1 MDPLDDHL
9 AALAG
14 AIGPYRTVA
23 ARLADWGSE
32 LARHLRGG
40 GRLLVAGNGGS
51 AAEAQHL
58 AAELV
63 GKLRDDRMPLS
74 AIALT
79 PDSSAVTAIAN
90 DYGYDEVFARQVRA
104 HGRPGDVL
112 MLMST
117 SGRSANLLAA
127 ARAAKE
133 IGVRTWALTGAG
145 PSPLADACDEVL
157 RCPSPEGQVVQELH
171 LVSVH
176 VLCEHIDRCLVDSRS
191 SIMNEPE
198 LVIVG
203 DTLLDRDV
211 EGAVRR
217 IAPDAPAPVLDE
229 SGSRERPGGAGL
241 AAMLAAAD
249 GREVALVTAI
259 AVDAAGVRLTEL
271 LTAAGVQVYALPLP
285 GSTPEKVRLRAN
297 GQVLLRLDRGG
308 EPHAPGDAPAAAL
321 DLIRSA
327 RAVLVSDYGRGV
339 ARHPAIRAALAASR
353 APVVWDPH
361 PRGPAPVPDVR
372 LVTPNLAEVCTMSGD
387 AGGGSALTVA
397 QRAGHLLRQRWR
409 AGAVVVTC
417 GADGAVLCHSGS
429 TPLAVAA
436 PAAVAGDT
444 CGAGDRFATAA
455 ALALAD
461 GALVSEAVQAAVS
474 SATAFVASGGVTAA
488 LSPEAPPPSASPE
501 RIGADQAGRVAAEV
515 KARGGTVVATGG
527 CFDLLHIGHLATL
540 RAARALGD
548 CLIVCLNSD
557 ASVRDLKGPDR
568 PLNNETDRSRLLAA
582 LDCVDAV
589 VVFDESTPE
598 AVLTWLRPDI
608 WVKGGDYAD
617 GGPDLP
623 EAELVKHWGGQTVI
637 VPYVD
642 GRSTT
647 RTIAAARSGGK

>member
-1 MDPLDDHL
+1 MDPLEYHL
-9 AALAG
+9 DALAD

-32 LARHLRGG
+32 LARLLKGG

-79 PDSSAVTAIAN
+79 PDSSAVTAISN

-112 MLMST
+112 MLLST
-117 SGRSANLLAA
+117 SGRSTNLLAA
-127 ARAAKE
+127 AHAARAM
-133 IGVRTWALTGAG
+133 GVRTWAMTGAG
-145 PSPLADACDEVL
+145 DNPLADACDEVL

-176 VLCEHIDRCLVDSRS
+176 VLCEHIDRFLGS
-191 SIMNEPE
+191 SIVKKTD

-211 EGAVRR
+211 EGSVRR

-229 SGSRERPGGAGL
+229 SQVDERPGGAGL
-241 AAMLAAAD
+241 AAMLAAAE

-259 AVDAAGVRLTEL
+259 AVDAAGERLTEL

-285 GSTPEKVRLRAN
+285 GSTPEKVRLRAD

-308 EPHAPGDAPAAAL
+308 EPQAPGDAPAAAL
-321 DLIRSA
+321 DVIRA
-327 RAVLVSDYGRGV
+327 APAVLVSDYGRGV
-339 ARHPAIRAALAASR
+339 ARHPAIRAALQESK
-353 APVVWDPH
+353 APLVWDPH
-361 PRGPAPVPDVR
+361 PNGPAPVPDAR
-372 LVTPNLAEVCTMSGD
+372 LVTPNLAEVAKLSGD
-387 AGGGSALTVA
+387 AGGGSPLIVA

-409 AGAVVVTC
+409 AAAVAVTC
-417 GADGAVLCHSGS
+417 GPDGAVLCHSGP
-429 TPLAVAA
+429 TPLAVAT
-436 PAAVAGDT
+436 PATVDGDT

-474 SATAFVASGGVTAA
+474 SATAYVASGGAAAVLSASKAA
-488 LSPEAPPPSASPE
+488 LPGEPGSDS
-501 RIGADQAGRVAAEV
+501 RIGADEAGRIAATV

-568 PLNNETDRSRLLAA
+568 PINAEADRSRLLAA

-589 VVFDESTPE
+589 VVFDEPTPE
-598 AVLTWLRPDI
+598 AVLTWLRPDV

-623 EAELVKHWGGQTVI
+623 EAELVRHWGGQTVI